1 MTERW
6 KQVRVTGLV
15 AAGALAAAVMACS
28 PLAAGAGSQAGMQEA
43 GTEAASIA
51 PAVAVHPV
59 SGLRIIPVTVKTA
72 KHTYTFRAELALT
85 SEQQARGLMFRTQMG
100 PDEGMLFP
108 RNPPGVASFWMR
120 NTLIPLDI
128 IYVGT
133 DGRILNIARAIP
145 HDETPIPSAGIAAG
159 VLELNG
165 GRAAQLGIRPGDLVS
180 W

>member
-1 MTERW
+1 MTKRW
-6 KQVRVTGLV
+6 KRVRVAGLV
-15 AAGALAAAVMACS
+15 AVGTLASAVMACS
-28 PLAAGAGSQAGMQEA
+28 ALTAGARSQAATQDA
-43 GTEAASIA
+43 GPQAKAVGQVAS
-51 PAVAVHPV
+51 VHPV
-59 SGLRIIPVTVKTA
+59 SGLRVIPVTVKTA
-72 KHTYTFRAELALT
+72 KRTYTFRAELALT
-85 SEQQARGLMFRTQMG
+85 REQQARGLMFRTQMG
-100 PDEGMLFP
+100 ADEGMLFP

-133 DGRILNIARAIP
+133 DGRILNITQAIP
-145 HDETPIPSAGIAAG
+145 RDETPLPSAGIAAG

>member
-1 MTERW
+1 MTKRW
-6 KQVRVTGLV
+6 KRVRVAGLI
-15 AAGALAAAVMACS
+15 AAGALAGAIMACS
-28 PLAAGAGSQAGMQEA
+28 PLAAGAGSQAA
-43 GTEAASIA
+43 GKNRATAEQG
-51 PAVAVHPV
+51 VAVHAV

-72 KHTYTFRAELALT
+72 KHTYTFRAELAQT
-85 SEQQARGLMFRTQMG
+85 AAEQARGLMFRKSMG
-100 PDEGMLFP
+100 ADEGMLFP
-108 RNPPGVASFWMR
+108 RATPGVASFWMR

-145 HDETPIPSAGIAAG
+145 LDETPLPSAGIATA

-165 GRAAQLGIRPGDLVS
+165 GRTAELGIRPGDLVR